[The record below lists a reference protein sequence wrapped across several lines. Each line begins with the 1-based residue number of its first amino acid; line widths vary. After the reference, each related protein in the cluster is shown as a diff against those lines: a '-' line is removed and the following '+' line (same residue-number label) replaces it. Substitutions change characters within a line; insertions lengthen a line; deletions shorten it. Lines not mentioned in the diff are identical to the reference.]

1 MHLLFAITYIQTPF
15 ITFKTKQKGEHKMKN
30 EYKITKDLI
39 KSWAKEYYIHGSA
52 NIFLFI
58 FWCVVGVVGV
68 SGIIFSMAI
77 YADWIATLLYA
88 LILVIA
94 VFKLFIQRFI
104 VCFKKYKFYSTTY
117 GVTEWMRTTE
127 FLDDEIILTDH
138 TSVSKFKY
146 SNIQKIKEKN
156 NVVIVSMNNNMALR
170 LYKDSFVEGSWD
182 ECKQMILKKSNL

>member
-1 MHLLFAITYIQTPF
+1 MHLLFAITYIQIPF
-15 ITFKTKQKGEHKMKN
+15 ITFNAKQKGEHKMKN

-68 SGIIFSMAI
+68 SGMFFSMAI

-104 VCFKKYKFYSTTY
+104 VCSKKYKFYVTTY

-127 FLDDEIILTDH
+127 FLDDEIVMTDH
-138 TSVSKFKY
+138 TSVSKLKY

-156 NVVIVSMNNNMALR
+156 NLVIIFMNGNAALR
-170 LYKDSFVEGSWD
+170 LYKNAFIEGSW
-182 ECKQMILKKSNL
+182 EVCKKMILEKKKV